1 METLYQLWKYNNW
14 ANQGLF
20 ETFSNYGDAMPAS
33 CKRLLNHIM
42 NTQSVWLTRL
52 TGEKQAVGVWE
63 EMPLDECKR
72 LHEQASAGLKSVLD
86 KNAGDLSVKIGY
98 TNTAGNR
105 YQNSI
110 HEIVLHMLNHG
121 TYHRGQ
127 IALEM
132 RKNGLE
138 PVITD
143 YIVFVR

>member
-14 ANQGLF
+14 ANQRLF
-20 ETFSNYGDAMPAS
+20 DTFSKYGDAMPAS

-42 NTQSVWLTRL
+42 NTQSVWQTRL
-52 TGEKQAVGVWE
+52 TGEKQAVGVWQ
-63 EMPLDECKR
+63 EMSLEECKS

-86 KNAGDLSVKIGY
+86 KNAGDLSVKIDY
-98 TNTAGNR
+98 VNTAGNHYR
-105 YQNSI
+105 NSI
-110 HEIVLHMLNHG
+110 HEIALHMLNHG
-121 TYHRGQ
+121 TYHRAQ

-132 RKNGLE
+132 RKKGLE